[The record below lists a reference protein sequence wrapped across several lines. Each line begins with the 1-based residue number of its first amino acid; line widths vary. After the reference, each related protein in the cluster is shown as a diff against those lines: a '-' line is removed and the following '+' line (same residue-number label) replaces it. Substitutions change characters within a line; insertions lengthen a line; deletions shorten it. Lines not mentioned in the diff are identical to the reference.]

1 MVAEGARRRVCP
13 AGHDEGLLKTYL
25 DLELPAA
32 WRESLAAHIPTCG
45 ACKDRLAHLRLDGA
59 VVQGRLRLLDP
70 AVAPGARVALS
81 SLDVGASLPRPPA
94 AAVLARARRPD
105 GWRERAASW
114 WRDNAPAAAS
124 GRGAAPRWR
133 PAPIAAGIAAGAVLL
148 FGAAT
153 TQPAVQSFAQGVLQ
167 QFRVQK
173 VQPVQIDLAAMRAA
187 RSPVGEQTMEA
198 LFRSGTYSGP
208 QGPNLRLATPAEA
221 GRATGLAVRGVGQ
234 LPAQVKGGP
243 TVIVSDPMSF
253 TFTYDSQKLAQA
265 IKEAGVTDPAL
276 LNQLQTLNGV
286 TVKGDVPAA
295 AAVVYGR
302 AFPEG
307 TPAPGPARAAAR
319 EATQGQAP
327 GTTPTVAYIQLKS
340 PSFQVPQN
348 VDVQALRQQVLD
360 VGVKSGAIPP
370 SLATQLLAISDLN
383 TLPIPVAQGQSS
395 QVTVDGVSAT
405 LATHDGGG
413 ATLTWVK
420 DGALNVLAGNGVSAA
435 ELTAAAGSLTALR

>member
-1 MVAEGARRRVCP
+1 MVAEGARRRVCL
-13 AGHDEGLLKTYL
+13 AGYDEGLLKTYL
-25 DLELPAA
+25 DFELPAA
-32 WRESLAAHIPTCG
+32 WREQLAAHIPTCG

-81 SLDVGASLPRPPA
+81 SLEVGESLPRPA
-94 AAVLARARRPD
+94 AATVLARARRPE
-105 GWRERAASW
+105 GWRQRATSW
-114 WRDNAPAAAS
+114 WRDNAPAA
-124 GRGAAPRWR
+124 GRGAPPRWR
-133 PAPIAAGIAAGAVLL
+133 PAPIAAGIAAGAVLV

-173 VQPVQIDLAAMRAA
+173 VQPVQIDLAALRAA
-187 RSPVGEQTMEA
+187 RSPVGEETMQA

-208 QGPNLRLATPAEA
+208 QEPNLRLVAPAEA
-221 GRATGLAVRGVGQ
+221 GRATGLTVRGVGQ

-243 TVIVSDPMSF
+243 TVIVSDPISF
-253 TFTYDSQKLAQA
+253 TFTYDSQKLAQV

-302 AFPEG
+302 PFPEG
-307 TPAPGPARAAAR
+307 TPAPGSARAAAR
-319 EATQGQAP
+319 EAAQGQAP
-327 GTTPTVAYIQLKS
+327 VSAPTVTYIQLKS

-360 VGVKSGAIPP
+360 AGVKSGAVPP
-370 SLATQLLAISDLN
+370 GLASQLLAISDLN
-383 TLPIPVAQGQSS
+383 TLPVPVAQGQSS

-405 LATHDGGG
+405 LATRDGGG

-420 DGALNVLAGNGVSAA
+420 DGTLNILAGSGVSAA
-435 ELTAAAGSLTALR
+435 ELTAAAGSLSALR